1 MGESAG
7 PRAAGRLVAVN
18 VGLPHDVEWRGRS
31 VRTAV
36 WKREVQG
43 PQMLRKLNV
52 DGDAQGD
59 LAGHGGPHRAVL
71 VYQLEAYRH
80 WSRHFARNDF
90 VPGQFGENFTVDGLA
105 DDAVCIGDRFEIGGA
120 LVEVSQP
127 RVTCYRVGLRMGEP
141 QLPALL
147 VSHRRPGF
155 YLRVLREGL
164 VEAGDVFVR
173 VHADP
178 AQMTVA
184 DVDALLYLP
193 GRDPALVEKALRL
206 PALSPG
212 WRGSFEA
219 LATADGTTAGNVGL
233 NDAAGGPPAA
243 WAGFRSHEV
252 VNVVHETSTV
262 VSLHLAAIDGRAL
275 PPALPGQSVA
285 LQFPV
290 GDRGK
295 PTSRNYSLSGP
306 PGSAEYRVS
315 IKREVD
321 GVVSSFVHSRVRAG
335 TIVSMSAPRGRF
347 TLEAADSPVVLVSA
361 GIGATPVLA
370 MLHALAGQRSMREV
384 WWVHGSRNG
393 SEHPFAAEVRRVL
406 AGLPNARPVI
416 CYSAPSATDTR
427 GRDYTHR
434 GRLTADL
441 LGGLDLPRDAH
452 VYLCGPPVFMSDC
465 PLRPHRPRTRT
476 RPHPFRGLRCRSR
489 PHAGNR
495 DRAAA
500 GASPACWRARTWPGA
515 HLRAQRSDGA
525 VARGLRQHPRLR

>member
-1 MGESAG
+1 M
-7 PRAAGRLVAVN
+7 
-18 VGLPHDVEWRGRS
+18 
-31 VRTAV
+31 
-36 WKREVQG
+36 
-43 PQMLRKLNV
+43 
-52 DGDAQGD
+52 
-59 LAGHGGPHRAVL
+59 L

-90 VPGQFGENFTVDGLA
+90 VHGQFGENFTVDGLA
-105 DDAVCIGDRFEIGGA
+105 DDDVCIGDRFEIGGA

-164 VEAGDVFVR
+164 VEAGDVVVQ

-219 LATADGTTAGNVGL
+219 LAAADGATAGNVGL

-243 WAGFRSHEV
+243 WAGFRPHEV

-285 LQFPV
+285 LQFPA
-290 GDRGK
+290 GDGAK

-306 PGSAEYRVS
+306 PSSAEYRVS

-321 GVVSSFVHSRVRAG
+321 GVVSSFVHSQVRAG

-347 TLEAADSPVVLVSA
+347 TLEPAESPVVLVSA

-370 MLHALAGQRSMREV
+370 MLHALAGQRSIREV

-406 AGLPNARPVI
+406 AGLPNAHAVI
-416 CYSAPSATDTR
+416 CYSAPRATDQR

-441 LGGLDLPRDAH
+441 LGGLDLPHQSHA
-452 VYLCGPPVFMSDC
+452 YLCGPQAFMYEARSALTGLGLQAARIHSEVFGAA
-465 PLRPHRPRTRT
+465 PALTPGIET
-476 RPHPFRGLRCRSR
+476 RPLPMPHSPAGAVGHGPALTFARSGLTVAWRDDFASILEFAEACDVPVQWSCRSGVCHSCEVALLEGSVGFQ
-489 PHAGNR
+489 PVPLDLPAEGNVLVCC
-495 DRAAA
+495 AT
-500 GASPACWRARTWPGA
+500 P
-515 HLRAQRSDGA
+515 
-525 VARGLRQHPRLR
+525 RGDVVVDL